1 MAKVWNPGAR
11 RDMVGM
17 FLNAWCI
24 REPSAWIPADSLFG
38 AYEVFCRHHRRKDL
52 TFGEF
57 ADQMEIEGCQMQQRY
72 GAGVFNG
79 LSLTYMEDAFISR
92 HYGARPGKS

>member
-11 RDMVGM
+11 RETVGM

-24 REPSAWIPADSLFG
+24 REPSAWIMAEALFG

-57 ADQMEIEGCQMQQRY
+57 ADQMEQDGYPLGSRY
-72 GAGVFNG
+72 GTDIFKG
-79 LSLTYMEDAFISR
+79 LKLTYMEDAFISR
-92 HYGARPGKS
+92 HYGASPGKS

>member
-11 RDMVGM
+11 RETVGN
-17 FLNAWCI
+17 FLNSWCY
-24 REPSAWIPADSLFG
+24 RGPSAWIMADALFG

-57 ADQMEIEGCQMQQRY
+57 ADEMANQGYRVEKRN
-72 GAGVFNG
+72 GADVFRG
-79 LSLTYMEDAFISR
+79 LNLTYMEDAFISR
-92 HYGARPGKS
+92 HYGVRPNDG